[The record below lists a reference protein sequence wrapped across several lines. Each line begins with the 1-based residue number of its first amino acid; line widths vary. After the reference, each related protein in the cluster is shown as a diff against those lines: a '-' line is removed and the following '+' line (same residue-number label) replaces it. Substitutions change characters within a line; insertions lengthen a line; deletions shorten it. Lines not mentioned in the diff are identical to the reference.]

1 LRYYDGGAIFNNY
14 NVFTIDGAVNAV
26 HFNVSVPGFFVNHI
40 NGVIYKLNGVT
51 NFSAAGL
58 TFINYGTVHVTSGEW
73 EINCN
78 STHYG
83 TIRSFGT
90 SIFHFDSGTVTFAGK
105 SRFGGNSLVLLTGAN
120 ILINA
125 TVTLDSATF
134 ELATGSFLGT
144 DSILFNPYST
154 FKWNG
159 GMIAGSVVVNIH
171 PQATMIWAGTT
182 KDFRGSAIINN
193 YCHSSWTAG
202 DLRYYD
208 GGATFNN
215 YNTFTVSGPVNLVQY
230 NVPVGAGFINHL
242 NAYLYINDLCTFSAA
257 NVLFSNYGLIGGI
270 GTFQILC
277 PFVHTGIINPGIN
290 AINNGVGILTLNGAQ
305 PLNANCSLNVQLFD
319 GSGPGTG
326 HDQLVRDGNCT
337 LGGTLNVTLT
347 GSVPDG
353 TYTILHCLTGN
364 VSGTFATVNLP
375 PGCTLVINPTNCQ
388 IVKNTQNCTPNAG
401 SWTTTACDSLV
412 WNGITYTT
420 SGQYI
425 QVLTNN
431 GGCDSTVTLNLT
443 VNSSYAMAIAVTACD
458 SYTWGRTVYTASG
471 AYQNTY
477 TAANGCDSVVTL
489 NLIINNSNT
498 GSFAATACNSYVWN
512 NTTYT
517 ASGQYLDTLQNV
529 AGCDSVVTLNLT
541 INNSNTGTF
550 AATECNSFV
559 WNGTTYTTSGSYS
572 QLFLSSKGCDSLAT
586 LNLVIHNSAATS
598 FSETACSS
606 YVWNNQTYSTSGNHM
621 QTLQTVNGCDSVVT
635 LMLTINTPVTWFL
648 DADGD
653 GHYTKD
659 TSACSSP
666 GTDWNSAGGTFGDCD
681 DADNSIWQTGNLY
694 VDADGDGYDAGTE
707 SVCYGASVP
716 LGYAATTL
724 GSDCDDNNANV
735 WISTTWYK
743 DGDNDG
749 WYISQLSCNS
759 PGSGWSNT
767 ISPTQL
773 GDCND
778 NSNTIYPGA
787 TEICG
792 NGIDEDCSGSDLPCG
807 GGNCNAT
814 VTLTSGGLNAL
825 WVNAGASAQNT
836 FYYGVTDA
844 LRMNTKI
851 TGGVGPFTYNWSN
864 SGGTN
869 FLLPRAYYPA
879 SSIDLFQPT
888 AASTVTCTVTD
899 QGTGCVY
906 TVSLFMNWDNQ
917 FFCQRLKNTWYLNMC
932 IDGQNVCL
940 PWTASRTALQN
951 NTGTM
956 GNCAPAKATE
966 PQLLSLYLE
975 VFPNPNNGAFM
986 LSVANAQN
994 GSTLE
999 VLDPTGK
1006 RLHHEVI
1013 QTTEGQYASTFDW
1026 RDKPAGVY
1034 FVQVISNHEVATQKV
1049 VIRH

>member
-1 LRYYDGGAIFNNY
+1 
-14 NVFTIDGAVNAV
+14 
-26 HFNVSVPGFFVNHI
+26 
-40 NGVIYKLNGVT
+40 
-51 NFSAAGL
+51 
-58 TFINYGTVHVTSGEW
+58 
-73 EINCN
+73 
-78 STHYG
+78 
-83 TIRSFGT
+83 
-90 SIFHFDSGTVTFAGK
+90 
-105 SRFGGNSLVLLTGAN
+105 
-120 ILINA
+120 
-125 TVTLDSATF
+125 
-134 ELATGSFLGT
+134 
-144 DSILFNPYST
+144 
-154 FKWNG
+154 
-159 GMIAGSVVVNIH
+159 
-171 PQATMIWAGTT
+171 
-182 KDFRGSAIINN
+182 
-193 YCHSSWTAG
+193 
-202 DLRYYD
+202 
-208 GGATFNN
+208 
-215 YNTFTVSGPVNLVQY
+215 
-230 NVPVGAGFINHL
+230 
-242 NAYLYINDLCTFSAA
+242 
-257 NVLFSNYGLIGGI
+257 
-270 GTFQILC
+270 
-277 PFVHTGIINPGIN
+277 
-290 AINNGVGILTLNGAQ
+290 
-305 PLNANCSLNVQLFD
+305 
-319 GSGPGTG
+319 
-326 HDQLVRDGNCT
+326 
-337 LGGTLNVTLT
+337 
-347 GSVPDG
+347 
-353 TYTILHCLTGN
+353 
-364 VSGTFATVNLP
+364 
-375 PGCTLVINPTNCQ
+375 
-388 IVKNTQNCTPNAG
+388 
-401 SWTTTACDSLV
+401 
-412 WNGITYTT
+412 
-420 SGQYI
+420 
-425 QVLTNN
+425 
-431 GGCDSTVTLNLT
+431 
-443 VNSSYAMAIAVTACD
+443 
-458 SYTWGRTVYTASG
+458 
-471 AYQNTY
+471 
-477 TAANGCDSVVTL
+477 
-489 NLIINNSNT
+489 
-498 GSFAATACNSYVWN
+498 
-512 NTTYT
+512 
-517 ASGQYLDTLQNV
+517 
-529 AGCDSVVTLNLT
+529 
-541 INNSNTGTF
+541 
-550 AATECNSFV
+550 
-559 WNGTTYTTSGSYS
+559 
-572 QLFLSSKGCDSLAT
+572 
-586 LNLVIHNSAATS
+586 
-598 FSETACSS
+598 
-606 YVWNNQTYSTSGNHM
+606 M